1 MQGKLQQRIDADLA
15 VFADSINKESFLRMM
30 DVVKSNFRFNWTC
43 LVVSIRDNTMS
54 IDMPCDFDDM
64 DLGGDTRR
72 SLFRDMLL
80 ALDVWCARH
89 GLAMPEADFV
99 ISVRDTYVWEKHL
112 SNLPWMVVAKPRN
125 RNGILIPDSSFLS
138 HDMSNHHKT
147 HSNKP
152 AKQTVLAGKHDL
164 DTKQRFETPAL
175 WRSKTHHLAAN
186 TKNESSNESS
196 NESNESSNESNES
209 NESRNESNES
219 SNETRDEYCVEEDVF
234 LWDEM
239 KQTLAAKSES
249 VVKQDVVF
257 FKGADTTS
265 DKCACRSL
273 LHKANKAFLEIDLL
287 GSKQPMYVW
296 AAKKFLLNLPG
307 HQPWSYRRKY
317 LYLLRSV
324 VFHVDVVTHFSEE
337 DVSLG
342 WELFFDRLF
351 EEQTDFLRFEL
362 HAFDHNVP
370 NYQDLNSKAF
380 TKLLSDIQEAY
391 QSKLIASCVVASC
404 LLCLLCHSS
413 YALCLKLLRAD
424 QSVLCTPC
432 LPTRCDSRGLC

>member
-1 MQGKLQQRIDADLA
+1 MQEKLQHRIDSDLA
-15 VFADSINKESFLRMM
+15 VFADSINKESFLRMQ

-54 IDMPCDFDDM
+54 IDMPCDFDDL

-89 GLAMPEADFV
+89 GLPMPEADFV

-112 SNLPWMVVAKPRN
+112 ANLPWMVVAKPRN
-125 RNGILIPDSSFLS
+125 RNGILVPDSSFLS

-152 AKQTVLAGKHDL
+152 AKQIVLAGKHGL
-164 DTKQRFETPAL
+164 YTKPHGETPTS
-175 WRSKTHHLAAN
+175 WRQHTPQLAN
-186 TKNESSNESS
+186 TKAESKDEFEDQSTTQFKDQSTNEFE
-196 NESNESSNESNES
+196 
-209 NESRNESNES
+209 
-219 SNETRDEYCVEEDVF
+219 DHYCVEEDVF
-234 LWDEM
+234 LWDEL
-239 KQTLAAKSES
+239 KQSLVARSQS

-273 LHKANKAFLEIDLL
+273 LRQANKVFLEIDLL
-287 GSKQPMYVW
+287 GSKQPMYLW

-324 VFHVDVVTHFSEE
+324 VFHVDVVTHFSED

-351 EEQTDFLRFEL
+351 EEQTDFVRLEL

-370 NYQDLNSKAF
+370 DHQELNSKAF
-380 TKLLSDIQEAY
+380 AKLLADIQEAY
-391 QSKLIASCVVASC
+391 QSKTLPSHLVLSD
-404 LLCLLCHSS
+404 L
-413 YALCLKLLRAD
+413 ALSDL
-424 QSVLCTPC
+424 
-432 LPTRCDSRGLC
+432 